1 VSRAIVDDGEAAA
14 NVSDFENE
22 MEAEEDPTVESED
35 DEMEAHDLQSQV
47 LVCRTKSR
55 EEVEKQ
61 IKFVKEWYSP
71 SKIDKG
77 KQVQE
82 QVLDDT
88 SSDSDFLPGDDSPSE
103 DDEEGNDIHC
113 KFKQFKKKN
122 EGWSSGIP

>member
-1 VSRAIVDDGEAAA
+1 
-14 NVSDFENE
+14 
-22 MEAEEDPTVESED
+22 M
-35 DEMEAHDLQSQV
+35 
-47 LVCRTKSR
+47 VCRTKSR

-88 SSDSDFLPGDDSPSE
+88 SSDSDFLPGDDSSSE

-122 EGWSSGIP
+122 EETTNKEETKESSTKFYAPDQRSW